1 MPLDEVTLASGTGLI
16 PALNTV
22 GPQTPPTQLKLGPAP
37 MTDKLKEQVSKTLQD
52 EEEAAAA
59 NGSEGGERAGS
70 SQPNGHDTNGDIEMG
85 SNGEQSR
92 APTRE
97 KSPTIHEVKLEP
109 DTEKNTD
116 LISPLESETVPPVPG
131 IFRIADL
138 KREVEAVRDRRRMMR
153 LGAGDEE
160 KATTPVLPSVLAFTV
175 FDGSGLK
182 QVDLHF
188 ERVNPTDAQDT
199 FYRILTRLVAHGSR
213 FKRKL
218 YPNVESTRRETKG
231 KVTRFR

>member
-16 PALNTV
+16 PALNTF
-22 GPQTPPTQLKLGPAP
+22 GPQNPPTDLKLGLAP

-52 EEEAAAA
+52 EEDAAAAA

-70 SQPNGHDTNGDIEMG
+70 SQPNGHDTNGDVEMT
-85 SNGEQSR
+85 SPNAEQSR

-109 DTEKNTD
+109 DTEKNAD
-116 LISPLESETVPPVPG
+116 LISPLENETIPPVPG

-153 LGAGDEE
+153 LGAGDDE
-160 KATTPVLPSVLAFTV
+160 KASTPVLPSVLAFTV
-175 FDGSGLK
+175 FDGSG
-182 QVDLHF
+182 QRCVVYWSVFSD
-188 ERVNPTDAQDT
+188 N
-199 FYRILTRLVAHGSR
+199 G
-213 FKRKL
+213 
-218 YPNVESTRRETKG
+218 
-231 KVTRFR
+231 

>member
-1 MPLDEVTLASGTGLI
+1 MPLEEVTLASGTGLI
-16 PALNTV
+16 PALNTI

-59 NGSEGGERAGS
+59 ANGSEGGERAGS
-70 SQPNGHDTNGDIEMG
+70 SQPNGYDTNGDIEMG

-109 DTEKNTD
+109 DTEKTSD
-116 LISPLESETVPPVPG
+116 LISPLENETLPPVPG

-153 LGAGDEE
+153 LGGGDEE

-182 QVDLHF
+182 
-188 ERVNPTDAQDT
+188 
-199 FYRILTRLVAHGSR
+199 
-213 FKRKL
+213 
-218 YPNVESTRRETKG
+218 
-231 KVTRFR
+231 